1 LHKRLFSILFAL
13 LLLLSVAIPVFSHG
27 AEEEAVD
34 VRVLVRQA
42 IAYVEGI
49 ADIEMAENKLNEAI
63 EQNEEQNIADPA
75 KLQEAL
81 IALEE
86 ERLEEA
92 NILMLEAIGGNPS
105 VLELNPEFQIGVIN
119 IILLAIAAILLAVGL
134 ILLNKTKTKRGEM
147 NNE

>member
-1 LHKRLFSILFAL
+1 M
-13 LLLLSVAIPVFSHG
+13 AIPVFSHG

-63 EQNEEQNIADPA
+63 EQNEDQKLADPT

-119 IILLAIAAILLAVGL
+119 IILLVIAAILLAVGL